1 MYQLKLQSD
10 PSEAQ
15 QQLTHFSTKQSRL
28 LLMVG
33 QVNERRERKTPP
45 EQPSYPVAIAAV
57 STAAGEI
64 SAERH

>member
-15 QQLTHFSTKQSRL
+15 QQLTHFSMKQSRL
-28 LLMVG
+28 LLVG

-57 STAAGEI
+57 ATAAGEV
-64 SAERH
+64 SAEQH